1 MISSSSS
8 SPIPVTNAL
17 SIDVEDWFQVSAFS
31 PYISRARWDVLPC
44 RVERNVDLLLE
55 ILARHD
61 AKATFFTL
69 GWIAER
75 YPAMVRRLVAAGHE
89 LASHGYGHQRATDQT
104 EAAFKADLTLAKTV
118 LEDICGLEVI
128 GYRAPS
134 FSVGEANPWAHDT
147 MLETGHR
154 YSSSVFPVAHDHYG
168 APDAPRFAHPLPN
181 GLWEL
186 PPATVRAR
194 GRNFP
199 VGGGGWFRLM
209 PYALTAWG
217 IRRINQLERQPTIA
231 YFHPWEF
238 DPGQPRVETANAK
251 ARFRHYLNLSRTQV
265 RLERLLVDFRWNR
278 IDTTFSAQLGGLQM
292 LPVGTPNTLTHAHAR
307 FTA

>member
-1 MISSSSS
+1 MKS
-8 SPIPVTNAL
+8 SPHSRPGAVTNAL
-17 SIDVEDWFQVSAFS
+17 SIDVEDWFQVSAFA
-31 PYISRARWDVLPC
+31 PYISRARWEVLPC
-44 RVERNVDLLLE
+44 RVERNVDLLLD
-55 ILARHD
+55 ILARHES
-61 AKATFFTL
+61 KATFFTL

-118 LEDICGLEVI
+118 LEDICDVEVI

-134 FSVGEANPWAHDT
+134 FSLGPANPWAHDVI
-147 MLETGHR
+147 LETGHR

-168 APDAPRFAHPLPN
+168 APDAPRFAHRLPN

-186 PPATVRAR
+186 PPATVRAG

-217 IRRINQLERQPTIA
+217 IRRINQLDGQPGIA

-238 DPGQPRVETANAK
+238 DPGQPRVESANAK
-251 ARFRHYLNLSRTQV
+251 ARFRHYLNLSRTQA
-265 RLERLLVDFRWNR
+265 RLERLLADFRWDR
-278 IDTTFSAQLGGLQM
+278 VDATFSAQLGGLQP
-292 LPVGTPNTLTHAHAR
+292 LPVGAPVAPTHPHAR